1 MKDTEISISQLE
13 TWGSQ
18 ITTLNEEAI
27 ENVSAI
33 EKLITT
39 LPDAYQTMSTDS
51 IVANVSN
58 DVTNV
63 KNEHESMK
71 KLQEFLGKVVE
82 NAKNS

>member
-18 ITTLNEEAI
+18 ITTLNEDAI
-27 ENVSAI
+27 ESVSEI
-33 EKLITT
+33 KNLITT
-39 LPDAYQTMSTDS
+39 LTDSYQTLSTES
-51 IVANVSN
+51 IIANVSS

-63 KNEHESMK
+63 ANEHENMK